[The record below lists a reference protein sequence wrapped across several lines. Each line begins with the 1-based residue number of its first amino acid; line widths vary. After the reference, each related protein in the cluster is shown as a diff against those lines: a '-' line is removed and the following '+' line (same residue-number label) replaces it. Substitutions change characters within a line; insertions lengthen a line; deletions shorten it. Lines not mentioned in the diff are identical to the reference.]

1 VKARSFYI
9 ETYGCQMNVAD
20 SELVAGILAARD
32 LVPVSSPE
40 AADVVLL
47 NTCAVR
53 EHAER
58 RVLGRIGQLQQ
69 IRRERPQLK
78 LGVVGCM
85 AQELK
90 SALLERSGGIDFVI
104 GPDGYRE
111 LPQILDDLDSSR
123 ARRVHTRLLRVE
135 PYEALLPLRKDP
147 YSVWVSIIRG
157 CDKFCTYCIVPY
169 TRGRERSRA
178 MADILREVEV
188 AARAG
193 AREVTLLGQNV
204 NSYRGED
211 GSGGT
216 LSLARLME
224 LVAEVDGIA
233 RVRYT
238 TSHPQDF
245 GEELI
250 RLHASH
256 PKVCPYLH
264 LPVQSGSDAVLA
276 RMNRTYTRA
285 EYLAKVAALRR
296 AVPRI
301 ALSTDVIVGFPG
313 ESDRDFE
320 QTLELLEEVRYD
332 FAFLFKF
339 SPRAGTRAARFADR
353 VADELAQARLER
365 MIELQ
370 RSHTEAAL
378 AASVGR
384 TVQVL
389 VNGPASRQE
398 GYVQGRDE
406 RFQSVVFQGGR
417 SLAGSIVPVWI
428 TGSSGKTLLGRLVA
442 PRPASRSGCAP
453 EPPLLRIG

>member
-1 VKARSFYI
+1 MTRKRTFYI

-20 SELVAGILAARD
+20 GELVAGILADRE
-32 LVPVSSPE
+32 LTPVERPE
-40 AADVVLL
+40 EADVILL

-53 EHAER
+53 DHAEQ

-69 IRRERPQLK
+69 VRRARPGLK

-90 SALLERSGGIDFVI
+90 GELLEKSGGIDFVV

-111 LPQILDDLDSSR
+111 LPRLLADLDSGR
-123 ARRVHTRLLRVE
+123 ARRVHARLLRVE

-147 YSVWVSIIRG
+147 HSVWVSIIRG

-169 TRGRERSRA
+169 TRGRERSRPA
-178 MADILREVEV
+178 ADVLREVE
-188 AARAG
+188 AAALGG

-211 GSGGT
+211 PSGGT
-216 LSLARLME
+216 LTLAGLIER
-224 LVAEVDGIA
+224 VAEVPGIG

-245 GEELI
+245 GEDLI

-276 RMNRTYTRA
+276 RMNRTYTRDQ
-285 EYLAKVAALRR
+285 YLARVDALRD
-296 AVPRI
+296 AVPEI

-313 ESDRDFE
+313 ESEADFE
-320 QTLELLEEVRYD
+320 ATLALLERVRYD
-332 FAFLFKF
+332 FAYLFRF
-339 SPRAGTRAARFADR
+339 SPRRGTKAARFPDSVPDD
-353 VADELAQARLER
+353 VARARLETV
-365 MIELQ
+365 IELQ
-370 RSHTEAAL
+370 RRHTEAAL

-384 TVQVL
+384 VLEILVQ
-389 VNGPASRQE
+389 GPASRGE
-398 GYVQGRDE
+398 GFVQGRDP
-406 RFQSVVFQGGR
+406 RFQSVVFPGEPE
-417 SLAGSIVPVWI
+417 LAGSFVPVRV
-428 TGSSGKTLLGRLVA
+428 TGSSGKTLVGRRVDADRLSLPVLA
-442 PRPASRSGCAP
+442 AG
-453 EPPLLRIG
+453 